1 MGQDIPEEKRD
12 PDNLQLFKEAVD
24 ELDKS
29 DAKKEDSAEVDAKE
43 AESRIE
49 DIKAHQEVLGKE
61 AEDTASPLRFL
72 RRKELELKGE
82 LLEAEKKAEITIA
95 DARRKAAKIRS
106 DADVIAADEAKK
118 FFDKEIEKAKKKAIE
133 VKESVE
139 GEIKEVTSV
148 GEKNKDKA
156 TKVIIKAVTLA
167 E

>member
-1 MGQDIPEEKRD
+1 MGQDIPEEKKD
-12 PDNLQLFKEAVD
+12 ADNLQLFKEAVD

-29 DAKKEDSAEVDAKE
+29 GNKKEDSAEADTKE

-49 DIKAHQEVLGKE
+49 DIKAHQEVLEKE
-61 AEDTASPLRFL
+61 TDDEPSPLRFL
-72 RRKELELKGE
+72 RRKELELRGE

-118 FFDKEIEKAKKKAIE
+118 FFDQEIKKAEKNATE
-133 VKESVE
+133 VKESV
-139 GEIKEVTSV
+139 GDEIKEVTAV
-148 GEKNKDKA
+148 GEKNRDKA